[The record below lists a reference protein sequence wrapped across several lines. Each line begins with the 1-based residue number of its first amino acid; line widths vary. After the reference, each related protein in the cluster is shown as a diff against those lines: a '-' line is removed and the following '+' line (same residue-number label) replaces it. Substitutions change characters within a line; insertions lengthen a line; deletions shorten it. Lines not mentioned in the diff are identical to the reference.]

1 MALQEQQG
9 HDSHTRRKIVT
20 DTYWQAVY
28 QPPESIGNLLEIKGR
43 RACFQTRV
51 LYFGGIDL
59 NDRKVCR
66 QFPHGAKLVGN
77 ARIAQGMDGPV
88 LPAPRFFQERKAE
101 AIAIAARNL
110 RTSNTDLIERQ
121 WQYAKSYMFEKIPY
135 PTEKGFKLVFEL
147 LAPRVPKVSGL
158 RFEDVC
164 DTSFVKEL
172 VDKGFF
178 K

>member
-1 MALQEQQG
+1 VDAA
-9 HDSHTRRKIVT
+9 I
-20 DTYWQAVY
+20 
-28 QPPESIGNLLEIKGR
+28 IG
-43 RACFQTRV
+43 
-51 LYFGGIDL
+51 GGTFIGSGTGL
-59 NDRKVCR
+59 
-66 QFPHGAKLVGN
+66 HKLVDLTDLGVEFPMTGIFTAN
-77 ARIAQGMDGPV
+77 KYAIANRDSV
-88 LPAPRFFQERKAE
+88 LGFIRGYMRGVRFFQERKEE

-135 PTEKGFKLVFEL
+135 PTEKGFNLVFDL